1 MALTSET
8 LRGNAELSGL
18 NDQQIAAIVQ
28 MSQNDENDVIGRRI
42 GEVYR
47 TMDETITSVTG
58 VKRDGDEKTY
68 NYLKRAATEL
78 KQKADGA
85 SKYTEE
91 IATLKTEKTR
101 LEGLV
106 AKGGNEET
114 QKQLAQANAD
124 LENVQKEYASLK
136 KQSEKQKAE
145 YETQIF
151 GVRVDNEINNSLGGI
166 KFKTELP
173 ESVTKVLLQQA
184 VDKVKSFNPQFIDD
198 GKGGKVLGFHN
209 ADNSVM
215 RNAATNLQPFTARE
229 LVERELETLG
239 VLAGKAAPGAG
250 TQAPP
255 AGGSGS
261 GSGVVVDVSAART
274 RKEFTEIATQTL
286 LQQGKTVGSK
296 EFDEAMQ
303 EIYKSN
309 EGYKNLPLK

>member
-8 LRGNAELSGL
+8 IRGNAELSGL
-18 NDQQIAAIVQ
+18 NDQQVAALVQ

-47 TMDETITSVTG
+47 TMDESIASVTG

-91 IATLKTEKTR
+91 IATLKAEKTR

-114 QKQLAQANAD
+114 QKQLAQAKAD

-229 LVERELETLG
+229 LVEHELETLG

-255 AGGSGS
+255 AGGNG

-296 EFDEAMQ
+296 EFDDALQ

>member
-8 LRGNAELSGL
+8 LKGNAELSGL

-68 NYLKRAATEL
+68 NFLKRAATEL

-91 IATLKTEKTR
+91 IATLKAEKTR

-106 AKGGNEET
+106 AKGAGGEEA
-114 QKQLAQANAD
+114 QKQLAQAKAD

-209 ADNSVM
+209 SDNSVM

-255 AGGSGS
+255 AGGNG
-261 GSGVVVDVSAART
+261 GSGVTVDVSAART

>member
-8 LRGNAELSGL
+8 IRGNAELSGL
-18 NDQQIAAIVQ
+18 NDQQVAALVQ

-68 NYLKRAATEL
+68 NFLKRAATEL

-91 IATLKTEKTR
+91 IANLKAEKTR

-106 AKGGNEET
+106 AKGGSEEA
-114 QKQLAQANAD
+114 QKQLAQARAD
-124 LENVQKEYASLK
+124 LENVQKEYATLK

-209 ADNSVM
+209 SDNSVM

-255 AGGSGS
+255 AGGNG

-296 EFDEAMQ
+296 EFDDALQ

-309 EGYKNLPLK
+309 EWYKDLPLK

>member
-68 NYLKRAATEL
+68 NFLKRAATEL

-91 IATLKTEKTR
+91 IATLKAEKTR

-106 AKGGNEET
+106 AKGAGGEEA
-114 QKQLAQANAD
+114 QKQLAQAKAD
-124 LENVQKEYASLK
+124 LENVQKEFATLK
-136 KQSEKQKAE
+136 RQSDKQKEE
-145 YETQIF
+145 YEKQIF
-151 GVRVDNEINNSLGGI
+151 GVRVDNEIKNSINGI
-166 KFKTELP
+166 KFKTDLP
-173 ESVTKVLLQQA
+173 ESITKLLLEQA
-184 VDKVKSFNPQFIDD
+184 VEKVKAFNPTYEDD
-198 GKGGKVLGFHN
+198 GKGGKILSFRN
-209 ADNSVM
+209 ADNSIM

-255 AGGSGS
+255 AGGGN
-261 GSGVVVDVSAART
+261 GVLDLSSART

-286 LQQGKTVGSK
+286 LQQGKTIGSN
-296 EFDEAMQ
+296 EFDTALQ
-303 EIYKSN
+303 EIYKAN
-309 EGYKNLPLK
+309 EGYKDLPLQ

>member
-8 LRGNAELSGL
+8 LKGNAELSGL

-68 NYLKRAATEL
+68 NFLKRAATEL

-85 SKYTEE
+85 SKYTQE
-91 IATLKTEKTR
+91 IETLKAEKTR

-106 AKGGNEET
+106 AKGAGGEEA
-114 QKQLAQANAD
+114 QKQLAQAKAD
-124 LENVQKEYASLK
+124 LENVQKEFASLK
-136 KQSEKQKAE
+136 RQSEKQKEE
-145 YETQIF
+145 YEKQIF
-151 GVRVDNEINNSLGGI
+151 GVRVDNEIKNSINGI
-166 KFKTELP
+166 KFKTDLP
-173 ESVTKVLLQQA
+173 ESVTKLLLEQA
-184 VDKVKSFNPQFIDD
+184 VEKVKAFNPTYEDD
-198 GKGGKVLGFHN
+198 GKGGKILSFRN
-209 ADNSVM
+209 ADNSIM

-229 LVERELETLG
+229 LVERELDTLG

-255 AGGSGS
+255 TGGSG
-261 GSGVVVDVSAART
+261 GVVVDLSAART

-286 LQQGKTVGSK
+286 LQQGKTIGSN
-296 EFDEAMQ
+296 EFDTALQ

-309 EGYKNLPLK
+309 EGYKDLPLQ

>member
-1 MALTSET
+1 MALTKET
-8 LRGNAELSGL
+8 IKGNAELAGL
-18 NDQQIAAIVQ
+18 NDKQVAALVQ

-47 TMDETITSVTG
+47 TMDETITNVTG

-68 NYLKRAATEL
+68 NFLKRAATEL

-91 IATLKTEKTR
+91 IATLKAEKTR

-114 QKQLAQANAD
+114 QAQLARAKAD
-124 LENVQKEYASLK
+124 LENVRKEYASLK

-151 GVRVDNEINNSLGGI
+151 GVRVDNEINNSLAGI
-166 KFKTELP
+166 KFKPELP
-173 ESVTKVLLQQA
+173 ESVTKVLMQQA
-184 VDKVKSFNPQFIDD
+184 VEKVKGFNPQFIDD
-198 GKGGKVLGFHN
+198 GKGGKMLGFHN
-209 ADNSVM
+209 SDNSVM

-229 LVERELETLG
+229 LVERELEALG

-250 TQAPP
+250 TQPVQP
-255 AGGSGS
+255 TGGNG
-261 GSGVVVDVSAART
+261 GGVVVDVSSART
-274 RKEFTEIATQTL
+274 RKEFNEIATQTL
-286 LQQGKTVGSK
+286 LQQGKTIGSA
-296 EFDEAMQ
+296 EFDTAMQ
-303 EIYKSN
+303 EIVKAN
-309 EGYKNLPLK
+309 EGYKSLPLQ

>member
-8 LRGNAELSGL
+8 IRGNAELSGL
-18 NDQQIAAIVQ
+18 NDQQVAALVQ

-68 NYLKRAATEL
+68 NFLKRAATEL
-78 KQKADGA
+78 RQKADGA

-91 IATLKTEKTR
+91 IATLKAEKTR

-106 AKGGNEET
+106 AKGAGGEEA
-114 QKQLAQANAD
+114 QKQLAQAKAD
-124 LENVQKEYASLK
+124 LENVQKEYATLK

-255 AGGSGS
+255 AGGNG

-296 EFDEAMQ
+296 EFDDALQ

-309 EGYKNLPLK
+309 EGYKDLPLK

>member
-68 NYLKRAATEL
+68 NFLKRAATEL

-91 IATLKTEKTR
+91 IAKLKEEKTR

-106 AKGGNEET
+106 AKGAGGEEA
-114 QKQLAQANAD
+114 QKQLAQAKAD
-124 LENVQKEYASLK
+124 LENVQKEFATLK
-136 KQSEKQKAE
+136 RQSDKQKEE
-145 YETQIF
+145 YEKQIF
-151 GVRVDNEINNSLGGI
+151 GIRVDNEIKNSISGI
-166 KFKTELP
+166 KFKTDLP
-173 ESVTKVLLQQA
+173 ESVTKLLLEQA
-184 VDKVKSFNPQFIDD
+184 VEKVKAFNPTYEDD
-198 GKGGKVLGFHN
+198 GKGGKILSFRN
-209 ADNSVM
+209 ADNSIM

-229 LVERELETLG
+229 LVERELDTLG

-255 AGGSGS
+255 AGGSG
-261 GSGVVVDVSAART
+261 GVVVDLSAART

-286 LQQGKTVGSK
+286 LQQGKTIGSN
-296 EFDEAMQ
+296 EFDTALQ

-309 EGYKNLPLK
+309 EGYKDLPLQ

>member
-8 LRGNAELSGL
+8 IRGNAELSGL

-68 NYLKRAATEL
+68 NFLKRAATEL

-85 SKYTEE
+85 SKYTQE
-91 IATLKTEKTR
+91 IETLKAEKTR

-106 AKGGNEET
+106 AKGAGGEEA
-114 QKQLAQANAD
+114 QKQLAQAKAD
-124 LENVQKEYASLK
+124 LENVQKEFASLK
-136 KQSEKQKAE
+136 RQSEKQKEE
-145 YETQIF
+145 YEKQIF
-151 GVRVDNEINNSLGGI
+151 GVRVDNEIKNSINGI
-166 KFKTELP
+166 KFKTDLP
-173 ESVTKVLLQQA
+173 ESVIKLLLEQA
-184 VDKVKSFNPQFIDD
+184 VEKVKAFNPTYEDD
-198 GKGGKVLGFHN
+198 GKGGKILSFRN
-209 ADNSVM
+209 ADNSIM

-239 VLAGKAAPGAG
+239 VLAGKAALGAG
-250 TQAPP
+250 TQAPT
-255 AGGSGS
+255 AGGSG
-261 GSGVVVDVSAART
+261 GVVVDLSAART

-286 LQQGKTVGSK
+286 LQQGKTIGSN
-296 EFDEAMQ
+296 EFDTALQ
-303 EIYKSN
+303 EIYKAN
-309 EGYKNLPLK
+309 EGYKDLPLQ

>member
-8 LRGNAELSGL
+8 LKGNAELSGL

-68 NYLKRAATEL
+68 NFLKRAATEL

-85 SKYTEE
+85 SKYTQE
-91 IATLKTEKTR
+91 IETLKAEKTR

-106 AKGGNEET
+106 AKGAGGEEA
-114 QKQLAQANAD
+114 QKQLAQAKAD
-124 LENVQKEYASLK
+124 LENVQKEFASLK
-136 KQSEKQKAE
+136 RQSEKQKEE
-145 YETQIF
+145 YEKQIF
-151 GVRVDNEINNSLGGI
+151 GVRVDNEIKNSINGI
-166 KFKTELP
+166 KFKTDLP
-173 ESVTKVLLQQA
+173 ESVTKLLLEQA
-184 VDKVKSFNPQFIDD
+184 VEKVKAFNPTYEDD
-198 GKGGKVLGFHN
+198 GKGGKILSFRN
-209 ADNSVM
+209 ADNSIM

-255 AGGSGS
+255 AGGGN
-261 GSGVVVDVSAART
+261 GVVVDLSAART

-286 LQQGKTVGSK
+286 LQQGKTIGSN
-296 EFDEAMQ
+296 EFDAALQ

-309 EGYKNLPLK
+309 EGYKDLPLQ

>member
-1 MALTSET
+1 MALTKET
-8 LRGNAELSGL
+8 IKGNAELAGL
-18 NDQQIAAIVQ
+18 NDKQVAALVQ

-47 TMDETITSVTG
+47 TMDETITNVTG

-68 NYLKRAATEL
+68 NFLKRAATEL

-91 IATLKTEKTR
+91 IETLKAEKAR
-101 LEGLV
+101 LQGLV

-114 QKQLAQANAD
+114 QKQLAQAKAD

-151 GVRVDNEINNSLGGI
+151 GVRVDNEINNSLAGI
-166 KFKTELP
+166 KFKPELP
-173 ESVTKVLLQQA
+173 ESVTKVLMQQA
-184 VDKVKSFNPQFIDD
+184 VEKVKGFNPQFIDD

-209 ADNSVM
+209 SDNSVM

-229 LVERELETLG
+229 LVERELEALG

-250 TQAPP
+250 TQPVQP
-255 AGGSGS
+255 TGGNG
-261 GSGVVVDVSAART
+261 GGVVVDVSSART
-274 RKEFTEIATQTL
+274 RKEFNEIATQTL
-286 LQQGKTVGSK
+286 LQQGKTIGSA
-296 EFDEAMQ
+296 EFDTAMQ
-303 EIYKSN
+303 EIVKAN
-309 EGYKNLPLK
+309 EGYKSLPLQ

>member
-8 LRGNAELSGL
+8 LKGNAELSGL

-68 NYLKRAATEL
+68 NFLKRAATEL

-91 IATLKTEKTR
+91 IAKLKEEKTR

-106 AKGGNEET
+106 AKGAGGEEA
-114 QKQLAQANAD
+114 QKQLAQAKAD
-124 LENVQKEYASLK
+124 LENVQKEFASLK
-136 KQSEKQKAE
+136 RQSEKQKEE
-145 YETQIF
+145 YEKQIF
-151 GVRVDNEINNSLGGI
+151 GVRVDNEIKNSINGI
-166 KFKTELP
+166 KFKTDLP
-173 ESVTKVLLQQA
+173 ESVTKLLLEQA
-184 VDKVKSFNPQFIDD
+184 VEKVKAFNPTYEDD
-198 GKGGKVLGFHN
+198 GKGGKILSFRN
-209 ADNSVM
+209 ADNSIM

-255 AGGSGS
+255 AGGSG
-261 GSGVVVDVSAART
+261 GVVDLSAART

-286 LQQGKTVGSK
+286 LQQGKTIGSN
-296 EFDEAMQ
+296 EFDTALQ

-309 EGYKNLPLK
+309 EGYKDLPLQ

>member
-1 MALTSET
+1 MALTKET
-8 LRGNAELSGL
+8 IKGNAELAGL
-18 NDQQIAAIVQ
+18 NDKQVAALVQ

-47 TMDETITSVTG
+47 TMDETITNVTG

-68 NYLKRAATEL
+68 NFLKRAATEL

-91 IATLKTEKTR
+91 IATLKAEKTR

-114 QKQLAQANAD
+114 QAQLARAKAD
-124 LENVQKEYASLK
+124 LENVRKEYASLK

-151 GVRVDNEINNSLGGI
+151 GVRVDNEINNSLAGI
-166 KFKTELP
+166 KFKPELP
-173 ESVTKVLLQQA
+173 ESVTKVLMQQA
-184 VDKVKSFNPQFIDD
+184 VEKVKGFNPQFIDD

-209 ADNSVM
+209 SDNSVM

-229 LVERELETLG
+229 LVERELEALG

-250 TQAPP
+250 TQPVQP
-255 AGGSGS
+255 TGGNG
-261 GSGVVVDVSAART
+261 GGVVVDVSSART
-274 RKEFTEIATQTL
+274 RKEFNEIATQTL
-286 LQQGKTVGSK
+286 LQQGKTIGSA
-296 EFDEAMQ
+296 EFDTAMQ
-303 EIYKSN
+303 EIVKAN
-309 EGYKNLPLK
+309 EGYKSLPLQ

>member
-8 LRGNAELSGL
+8 LRGNVELSGL

-68 NYLKRAATEL
+68 NFLKRAATEL

-91 IATLKTEKTR
+91 IATLKAEKTR

-106 AKGGNEET
+106 AKGAGGEEA
-114 QKQLAQANAD
+114 QKQLAQAKAD
-124 LENVQKEYASLK
+124 LENVQKEFASLK
-136 KQSEKQKAE
+136 RQSEKQKEE
-145 YETQIF
+145 YEKQIF
-151 GVRVDNEINNSLGGI
+151 GVRVDNEIKNSISGI
-166 KFKTELP
+166 KFKTDLP
-173 ESVTKVLLQQA
+173 ESVTKLLLEQA
-184 VDKVKSFNPQFIDD
+184 VEKVKAFNPTYEDD
-198 GKGGKVLGFHN
+198 GKGGKVLSFRN
-209 ADNSVM
+209 ADNSIM

-229 LVERELETLG
+229 LVERELDTLG

-250 TQAPP
+250 TQAPS
-255 AGGSGS
+255 AGGSG
-261 GSGVVVDVSAART
+261 GVVVDLSAART

-286 LQQGKTVGSK
+286 LQQGKTIGSN
-296 EFDEAMQ
+296 EFDTALQ

-309 EGYKNLPLK
+309 EGYKDLPLQ

>member
-8 LRGNAELSGL
+8 IKGNAELAGL
-18 NDQQIAAIVQ
+18 NDKQVAALVQ

-47 TMDETITSVTG
+47 TMDETITNVTG

-68 NYLKRAATEL
+68 NFLKRAATEL

-91 IATLKTEKTR
+91 IATLKAEKTR

-114 QKQLAQANAD
+114 QAQLARAKAD
-124 LENVQKEYASLK
+124 LENVRKEYASLK
-136 KQSEKQKAE
+136 KQSEKQNAE

-151 GVRVDNEINNSLGGI
+151 GVRVDNEINNSLAGI
-166 KFKTELP
+166 KFKPELP
-173 ESVTKVLLQQA
+173 ESVTKVLMQQA
-184 VDKVKSFNPQFIDD
+184 VEKVKGFNPQFIDD

-209 ADNSVM
+209 SDNSVM

-229 LVERELETLG
+229 LVERELEALG

-255 AGGSGS
+255 AGGNG
-261 GSGVVVDVSAART
+261 GGGVVVDVSTART
-274 RKEFTEIATQTL
+274 RKEFNEIATQTL
-286 LQQGKTVGSK
+286 LQQGKTIGSA
-296 EFDEAMQ
+296 EFDTAMQ
-303 EIYKSN
+303 EIVKAN
-309 EGYKNLPLK
+309 EGYKALPLQ

>member
-1 MALTSET
+1 MALTKET
-8 LRGNAELSGL
+8 IRGNAELAGL
-18 NDQQIAAIVQ
+18 NDKQVAALVQ

-47 TMDETITSVTG
+47 TMDETITNVTG

-68 NYLKRAATEL
+68 NFLKRAATEL
-78 KQKADGA
+78 KQKDGA

-91 IATLKTEKTR
+91 IATLKAEKTR

-114 QKQLAQANAD
+114 QAQLARAKAD
-124 LENVQKEYASLK
+124 LENVRKEYASLK

-151 GVRVDNEINNSLGGI
+151 GVRVDNEINNSLAGI
-166 KFKTELP
+166 KFKPELP
-173 ESVTKVLLQQA
+173 ESVTKVLMQQA
-184 VDKVKSFNPQFIDD
+184 VEKVKGFNPQFIDD

-209 ADNSVM
+209 SDNSVM

-229 LVERELETLG
+229 LVERELEALG

-250 TQAPP
+250 TQPVQP
-255 AGGSGS
+255 TGGNG
-261 GSGVVVDVSAART
+261 GGVVVDVSSART
-274 RKEFTEIATQTL
+274 RKEFNEIATQSL
-286 LQQGKTVGSK
+286 LQQGKTIGSA
-296 EFDEAMQ
+296 EFDTAMQ
-303 EIYKSN
+303 EIVKAN
-309 EGYKNLPLK
+309 EGYKSLPLQ

>member
-1 MALTSET
+1 MALTKET
-8 LRGNAELSGL
+8 IKGNAELAGL
-18 NDQQIAAIVQ
+18 NDKQVAALVQ

-47 TMDETITSVTG
+47 TMDETITNVTG

-68 NYLKRAATEL
+68 NFLKRAATEL

-91 IATLKTEKTR
+91 IATLKAEKTR

-114 QKQLAQANAD
+114 QAQLARAKAD
-124 LENVQKEYASLK
+124 LENVRKEYASLK

-151 GVRVDNEINNSLGGI
+151 GVRVDNEINNSLAGI
-166 KFKTELP
+166 KFKPELP
-173 ESVTKVLLQQA
+173 ESVTKVLMQQA
-184 VDKVKSFNPQFIDD
+184 VEKVKGFNPQFIDD

-209 ADNSVM
+209 SDNSVM

-229 LVERELETLG
+229 LVERELEALG
-239 VLAGKAAPGAG
+239 VLAGKGAPGAG
-250 TQAPP
+250 TQPVQP
-255 AGGSGS
+255 TGGNG
-261 GSGVVVDVSAART
+261 GGVVVDVSSART
-274 RKEFTEIATQTL
+274 RKEFNEIATQSL
-286 LQQGKTVGSK
+286 LQHGKTIGSA
-296 EFDEAMQ
+296 EFDTAMQ
-303 EIYKSN
+303 EIIKAN
-309 EGYKNLPLK
+309 EGYKSLPLQ

>member
-8 LRGNAELSGL
+8 IRGNAELSGL
-18 NDQQIAAIVQ
+18 NDQQVAALVQ

-47 TMDETITSVTG
+47 TMDETITNVTG

-68 NYLKRAATEL
+68 NFLERATTEL

-85 SKYTEE
+85 SKYTKE
-91 IATLKTEKTR
+91 IATLKAEKTR

-114 QKQLAQANAD
+114 QKQLAQAKAD

-239 VLAGKAAPGAG
+239 VLAGKAAPGVG

-255 AGGSGS
+255 AGGS

-296 EFDEAMQ
+296 EFDDAMQ

>member
-8 LRGNAELSGL
+8 IRGNADLAGL
-18 NDQQIAAIVQ
+18 NDQQVAALVQ

-47 TMDETITSVTG
+47 TMDETITNVTG

-68 NYLKRAATEL
+68 NFLKRAATEL

-91 IATLKTEKTR
+91 IATLKAEKTR

-106 AKGGNEET
+106 AKGGSEET
-114 QKQLAQANAD
+114 QKQLAQAKAD
-124 LENVQKEYASLK
+124 LENVQKEFASLK
-136 KQSEKQKAE
+136 RQSEKQKEE
-145 YETQIF
+145 YEKQIF
-151 GVRVDNEINNSLGGI
+151 GVRVDNEIKNSINGI
-166 KFKTELP
+166 KFKTDLP
-173 ESVTKVLLQQA
+173 ESVTKLLLEQA
-184 VDKVKSFNPQFIDD
+184 VEKVKAFNPTYEDD
-198 GKGGKVLGFHN
+198 GKGGKILSFRN
-209 ADNSVM
+209 ADNSIM

-261 GSGVVVDVSAART
+261 GVVVDVSAART

-296 EFDEAMQ
+296 EFDDAMQ

>member
-8 LRGNAELSGL
+8 LKGNAELSGL

-28 MSQNDENDVIGRRI
+28 MSQNDENDVIGSRI

-68 NYLKRAATEL
+68 NFLKRAATEL

-91 IATLKTEKTR
+91 IATLKAEKTR

-106 AKGGNEET
+106 AKGAGGEEA
-114 QKQLAQANAD
+114 QKQLAQAKAD
-124 LENVQKEYASLK
+124 LENVQKEFASLK
-136 KQSEKQKAE
+136 RQSEKQKEE
-145 YETQIF
+145 YEKQIF
-151 GVRVDNEINNSLGGI
+151 GVRVDNEIKNSINGI
-166 KFKTELP
+166 KFKTDLP
-173 ESVTKVLLQQA
+173 ESVTKLLLEQA
-184 VDKVKSFNPQFIDD
+184 VEKVKAFNPTYEDD
-198 GKGGKVLGFHN
+198 GKGGKVLSFRN
-209 ADNSVM
+209 ADNSIM

-255 AGGSGS
+255 VGGSG
-261 GSGVVVDVSAART
+261 GVVVDLSAART

-286 LQQGKTVGSK
+286 LQQGKTIGSN
-296 EFDEAMQ
+296 EFDTALQ

-309 EGYKNLPLK
+309 EGYKDLPLQ